1 MGVYSLKNRTKR
13 RRSSARR
20 IRRRVVG
27 GVRESPNNPDCPIC
41 FEDFVAGETPKKC
54 NGCKYKYHEHCIRT
68 WCARTPN
75 QPCTCPNCRKEKAF
89 SLPVR
94 PPTPPARR
102 PPTPPTRRRGR
113 RARTP
118 SPGRRPSPNRVTND
132 LIDVGTRRRRRR
144 RTPSPPNNNN
154 PYLRDFDGM
163 M

>member
-13 RRSSARR
+13 RSSARR
-20 IRRRVVG
+20 IRRRVG
-27 GVRESPNNPDCPIC
+27 GVRESPNNQDCPIC
-41 FEDFVAGETPKKC
+41 FEDFVAGEKLKKC
-54 NGCKYKYHEHCIRT
+54 NGCKYKYHEHCIRN
-68 WCARTPN
+68 WCANR
-75 QPCTCPNCRKEKAF
+75 PCTCPNCRKENAF
-89 SLPVR
+89 SLR
-94 PPTPPARR
+94 PPTPPAIR

-118 SPGRRPSPNRVTND
+118 SPP
-132 LIDVGTRRRRRR
+132 LIDVVGNTRRRRRR